1 MEGFV
6 VLDMD
11 ECVEINAGIGP
22 ASVVAGAMAGAII
35 GTFATFV
42 PAVVAKDPSI
52 VGHGALLGAAI
63 GAFIGAES
71 PLP

>member
-35 GTFATFV
+35 GTFVMLV
-42 PAVVAKDPSI
+42 PAAVSQDPSM
-52 VGHGALLGAAI
+52 VGHGALLGASI
-63 GAFIGAES
+63 GAWVGAGS